1 VTIELPNK
9 TFMIWE
15 SPTAMKVTGYCERER
30 SNLIN
35 IRFKPEI
42 AS

>member
-1 VTIELPNK
+1 
-9 TFMIWE
+9 MIWG

-30 SNLIN
+30 RNLIT

-42 AS
+42 ASPDILMD